1 MFRINPQSF
10 GLDISDKFLRIIK
23 LTKKGDNLALESF
36 GKTKIPTGIVE
47 EGEIMK
53 PKKLAAVIKQA
64 LKKVNGKRIKTKYVT
79 LSLPE
84 EKSFLDVLKIPI
96 LGKKEIEETIK
107 FEIENYIPLGIEQVY
122 YDFERIEKKDNQKKY
137 QEVLIAAAPKKIVDP
152 YLETLKEAGLRPLAL
167 EIECLSTVRV
177 LIKKDA
183 KVDPLLIIDIGESK
197 TSFIIFSEKSLRLT
211 STIPISSQ
219 TLTMAISKNLKIKL
233 DKAEDLKLK
242 EGLIG
247 KKNVFEAM
255 IPCLADLTEQIK
267 SHLAYYRSHSTKE
280 KGSKGSKR
288 LEKILI
294 CGSGANLKGLV
305 NFLSSN
311 LKIEVEIGNPWVNIL
326 EEDGVKEVP
335 KLSFKKSLGYTAALG
350 LALKEYYD

>member
-1 MFRINPQSF
+1 MFKINPQSF

-23 LTKKGDNLALESF
+23 LIKKRDNLALESF
-36 GKTKIPTGIVE
+36 GKTKIPVGIVE
-47 EGEIMK
+47 KGEIVK
-53 PKKLAAVIKQA
+53 PKKLAAIIKQA
-64 LKKVNGKRIKTKYVT
+64 LKEINGKKIKTKYVT

-96 LGKKEIEETIK
+96 LEKEEIEETIK
-107 FEIENYIPLGIEQVY
+107 FEIENYIPLEIKQVY
-122 YDFERIEKKDNQKKY
+122 YDFEKIEIKNNQKKY
-137 QEVLIAAAPKKIVDP
+137 QEVLIAAVPKRIVDP
-152 YLETLKEAGLRPLAL
+152 YLETLRQAGLKPLAL
-167 EIECLSTVRV
+167 EIECLSTVRS

-183 KVDPLLIIDIGESK
+183 DIDPLLIIDIGENK

-219 TLTMAISKNLKIKL
+219 VLTMAISKNLKIKL
-233 DKAEDLKLK
+233 DEAEILKLK

-247 KKNVFEAM
+247 RKNVFEAM
-255 IPCLADLTEQIK
+255 IPCLTDLTEQIK
-267 SHLAYYRSHSTKE
+267 NHLAYYRSHSTKE
-280 KGSKGSKR
+280 KGLKNSRR

-294 CGSGANLKGLV
+294 CGSGANLKGFV

-326 EEDGVKEVP
+326 EEGGIKEVP
-335 KLSFKKSLGYTAALG
+335 KLSFKKSLGYTTALG

>member
-1 MFRINPQSF
+1 MFKINPQSF

-23 LTKKGDNLALESF
+23 LTKKKGNLALKSF
-36 GKTKIPTGIVE
+36 GKTKIPMGIVE
-47 EGEIMK
+47 KGEIK
-53 PKKLAAVIKQA
+53 NPKELAIIIKQA
-64 LKKVNGKRIKTKYVT
+64 LKKVNGERIKTKYVT

-96 LGKKEIEETIK
+96 LEKGEIEETIK
-107 FEIENYIPLGIEQVY
+107 FEIENYIPLGIEEVY
-122 YDFERIEKKDNQKKY
+122 FDFEKVKIKDNQKKH
-137 QEVLIAAAPKKIVDP
+137 QEILIAATPKKIVDP
-152 YLETLKEAGLRPLAL
+152 YLEALKQAELRPLVL
-167 EIECLSTVRV
+167 EIECLSIVRA

-183 KVDPLLIIDIGESK
+183 EINPLLIIDIGESK
-197 TSFIIFSEKSLRLT
+197 TSFIIFSENSLRFT

-219 TLTMAISKNLKIKL
+219 TLTTAISKNLKIKL
-233 DKAEDLKLK
+233 DKAETIKSK
-242 EGLIG
+242 EGLTG
-247 KKNVFEAM
+247 KKNVFDAM
-255 IPCLADLTEQIK
+255 VPCLTDLTQQIK
-267 SHLAYYRSHSTKE
+267 SHLGYYRSHNIGE
-280 KGSKGSKR
+280 RGSKGSKK

-326 EEDGVKEVP
+326 KEEIKEIP
-335 KLSFKKSLGYTAALG
+335 KLPFKKSLEYTTALG